1 MLGLVVTDHLYGE
14 FPTLPEGALAKIRAS
29 VVSTPVLAEVALA
42 IDLGDSLRLGRG
54 EDQSGGR
61 QKPSILADALE
72 AVFGAV
78 YLDGGLRAASP
89 LVVDLLGEHL
99 LRSSA
104 GPGGEDHKTRL
115 QELAVG
121 RWEVVPGYDIE
132 ASGPDHDKRF
142 RAVVR
147 LGELVEA
154 EGRGRSKK
162 EAEQAAARAA
172 LDRLVGASALDEDGG
187 GTRSA

>member
-1 MLGLVVTDHLYGE
+1 MLDLVVTDHLYSE
-14 FPTLPEGALAKIRAS
+14 MPTLPEGALAKIRAN
-29 VVSTPVLAEVALA
+29 VVSTPVLAEVAVAL
-42 IDLGDSLRLGRG
+42 DLGNALLLGRG
-54 EDQSGGR
+54 EDLSGGR
-61 QKPSILADALE
+61 HKPSILADAFE
-72 AVFGAV
+72 AVLGAV

-89 LVVDLLGEHL
+89 LVVELLGEHL

-121 RWEVVPGYDIE
+121 RWEVVPRYDVE
-132 ASGPDHDKRF
+132 AFGPDHDKRF

-147 LGELVEA
+147 ITELVEA
-154 EGRGRSKK
+154 EGHGRTKK

-172 LDRLVGASALDEDGG
+172 LDRLVGEPALDEDRGG
-187 GTRSA
+187 ARSA